1 MTDKTTLTDKRSS
14 RTQVLEAVH
23 ALFEQEMEITC
34 ASLVRHTGLKTVTVA
49 DCLKELKER
58 DEIWSAE
65 RGIYRPCQKHEPSE
79 AVSITVMP
87 TGHVKLEKGD
97 QVMAFNPHEWRTQV
111 APMAAGASAQTAV
124 IEHTHQ
130 TLQLAD
136 MVRRLRRQVE
146 GLQSKLGAN
155 AAQLEL
161 LSD

>member
-1 MTDKTTLTDKRSS
+1 MTEKTTITDNRSGPV
-14 RTQVLEAVH
+14 RVLEAVH
-23 ALFEQEMEITC
+23 ALYEQEMEITS
-34 ASLVRHTGLKTVTVA
+34 ASLVRHTGLKSVTVA
-49 DCLKELKER
+49 ECLKTLKQL
-58 DEIWSAE
+58 DDIWSPE
-65 RGIYRPCQKHEPSE
+65 RGIYRPCQRHEQSE
-79 AVSITVMP
+79 AISITVMP

-111 APMAAGASAQTAV
+111 APVAAGAAAQTAV

-155 AAQLEL
+155 PAQMEL
-161 LSD
+161 L